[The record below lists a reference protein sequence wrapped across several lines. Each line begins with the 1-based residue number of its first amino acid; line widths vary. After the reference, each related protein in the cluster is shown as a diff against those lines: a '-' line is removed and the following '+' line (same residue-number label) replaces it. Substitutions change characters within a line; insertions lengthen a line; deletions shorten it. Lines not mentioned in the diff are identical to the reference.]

1 MPVRTANA
9 RWDGALSDGNGTMRF
24 ADYAG
29 PFTFASRFEEGEGTN
44 PEELIGGAIAGCY
57 SMALSGDLGA
67 AGHSPA
73 AVETEAEV
81 EVRPDP
87 AGGFSITRIH
97 LKTTAT
103 VPGIADDEFQQIAV
117 GTKSGCPVSKA
128 LASVPITLEAK
139 LT

>member
-9 RWDGALSDGNGTMRF
+9 RWDGSLSEGKGTMRF

-57 SMALSGDLGA
+57 SMALSADLGD
-67 AGHSPA
+67 AGHKPET
-73 AVETEAEV
+73 VETVAEV

-103 VPGIADDEFQQIAV
+103 VPGISGDEFQKIAE

-128 LASVPITLEAK
+128 LASVPISLEAT
-139 LT
+139 LN